1 MILFSNLQCFKWN
14 TCYKGSYLSLFY
26 CHYSMGIELLLWMS
40 YRKTDIDHIFRA
52 DNKGNS
58 NTLMDQDGLC
68 FECTWYNEALHCRQF
83 LHATYTYYR
92 VVVRL
97 HRQVVLF
104 SKMMTQE
111 DELVQKK
118 FQFFASKLSLGTK
131 YSARLNKFNSMNA
144 YLNSNSTCGAMLK
157 TKYQRET
164 NIARTSFFS
173 KK

>member
-1 MILFSNLQCFKWN
+1 MISFSNLQCFKWN
-14 TCYKGSYLSLFY
+14 TCYKGSYLLLFY

-58 NTLMDQDGLC
+58 NTLMDQDELC
-68 FECTWYNEALHCRQF
+68 FECTWYNEAFIADNFSMLLIHITGSSYDCIDKWCYS
-83 LHATYTYYR
+83 AKWW
-92 VVVRL
+92 
-97 HRQVVLF
+97 HRKMNL
-104 SKMMTQE
+104 SKKIS
-111 DELVQKK
+111 V
-118 FQFFASKLSLGTK
+118 FASKLCLGTK